1 MSVDELFERGMLRFG
16 EQQYALAA
24 ADLETAGASAPDQP
38 LAALALYQAGLA
50 RDLTGEFSAC
60 AEDFK
65 KVVHS
70 PAAPPQRRDAR
81 VRLVRVLVYLERWK
95 EAGLES
101 EALLGEGLRPI
112 EAIVARGARAM
123 AEIEEGELDRAER
136 DIEGARSI
144 VEEQQFQLP
153 AKIHRDI
160 AVVYYALGELR
171 RKRASAIRFVPPS
184 AIFSAKLE
192 QRCQLLLDAQ
202 SAYSNSMRAYDAH
215 WSVMAGYRVGEL
227 YAELHADL
235 MELLGALSFDSPERA
250 RIFEAALRLRYS
262 VLLSKALTLMD
273 HTLTLAARNHDDSQW
288 VRLTRESHRRLSES
302 LSKERAALATVPY
315 TREEMNA
322 ALNNL
327 GRSVQ
332 SKEKPPTA
340 RPHP

>member
-1 MSVDELFERGMLRFG
+1 MRRFA
-16 EQQYALAA
+16 EQQYTLAA
-24 ADLETAGASAPDQP
+24 VDLETAGAAAPDQP
-38 LAALALYQAGLA
+38 LAALAFYQAGLA

-60 AEDFK
+60 AEDFM
-65 KVVHS
+65 KVVHGS
-70 PAAPPQRRDAR
+70 VAPPQQRDAR

-101 EALLGEGLRPI
+101 ETLLGEGLRPI

-123 AEIEEGELDRAER
+123 AEIEQGELDRAER

-184 AIFSAKLE
+184 VTFSDKLE

-235 MELLGALSFDSPERA
+235 MELLGASSFDSPERG
-250 RIFEAALRLRYS
+250 RLFEAALRLRYS

-288 VRLTRESHRRLSES
+288 VRLTHESYRLLSES
-302 LSKERAALATVPY
+302 LSKEQAALAAVPY

-322 ALNNL
+322 ALNHL
-327 GRSVQ
+327 GKSSQ
-332 SKEKPPTA
+332 STA
-340 RPHP
+340 RPRVPLRHPPSR